1 MLSVIVLTFV
11 AVLLVLIAAY
21 LTFTAA
27 KESPAA
33 ELRRR
38 LRRMAINNRLE
49 ALPDGLRV
57 EIIKEIPRFERLLAR
72 VPLLRNI
79 DKLLDQAG
87 VKTTPPKFLLMT
99 IAATLAGFVLG
110 YSLRRDY
117 MLGLIVAACAV
128 VAPFIYLN
136 IMKVKRAEKFTE
148 QLPDALT
155 MISRSLRAGHSI
167 TSAIELVGQEV
178 AAPLGE
184 LFKTAFDQQ
193 NLGLRVVDTLTNMTE
208 RINSIDLRFF
218 VTVIAINTEVGG
230 NLAEILDRLA
240 DTIRQRLTI
249 RRQVRVYTAQGRMS
263 GYLLAALPIVAFI
276 MMHFVMI
283 PGYEDPLIKEQQG
296 RYILMGAAVSQ
307 FIGFLVIRK
316 IINIRI

>member
-1 MLSVIVLTFV
+1 MIPIILLTFI
-11 AVLLVLIAAY
+11 AVLLVLIASY
-21 LTFTAA
+21 LAFTTA
-27 KESPAA
+27 KESPQA

-38 LRRMAINNRLE
+38 LRRMATDSRWE
-49 ALPDGLRV
+49 GMPEGLRG
-57 EIIKEIPRFERLLAR
+57 EIIREIPRAERFLAR
-72 VPLLRNI
+72 MPFLRNL
-79 DKLLDQAG
+79 DRLLDQAG
-87 VKTTPPKFLLMT
+87 IKTTPLKFLLMT

-110 YSLRRDY
+110 YALRGDY
-117 MLGLIVAACAV
+117 ILGLIVAAALFT
-128 VAPFIYLN
+128 APFIYLN
-136 IMKVKRAEKFTE
+136 AMMRKRADKFTE

-167 TSAIELVGQEV
+167 TSAIELVGKETD
-178 AAPLGE
+178 APLGD
-184 LFKTAFDQQ
+184 LFRTAFEQQ
-193 NLGLRVVDTLTNMTE
+193 NLGLRIADTLTNMTE
-208 RINSIDLRFF
+208 RIKSIDLRFF
-218 VTVIAINTEVGG
+218 VTAIIINTEVGG

-283 PGYEDPLIKEQQG
+283 PGYEDPLVKETSG
-296 RYILMGAAVSQ
+296 RYILIAAAVSQ
-307 FIGFLVIRK
+307 FIGFLIIRK

>member
-1 MLSVIVLTFV
+1 VLSVIILTFV
-11 AVLLVLIAAY
+11 TVLLVLIAAY
-21 LTFTAA
+21 LAFTEAM
-27 KESPAA
+27 ESPSA

-38 LRRMAINNRLE
+38 LRRMATDSRWE
-49 ALPDGLRV
+49 SMPEGLRG
-57 EIIKEIPRFERLLAR
+57 EIIKEIPRVERFLVR
-72 VPLLRNI
+72 VPLLRNLDRLI
-79 DKLLDQAG
+79 DQAG
-87 VKTTPPKFLLMT
+87 IKTSTNKFLLMT

-110 YSLRRDY
+110 FLLRRDY
-117 MLGLIVAACAV
+117 ILGLIVAACAL
-128 VAPFIYLN
+128 VAPFVYLN
-136 IMKVKRAEKFTE
+136 VMKGKRAEKFTE

-167 TSAIELVGQEV
+167 TSAIEMVGQET

-193 NLGLRVVDTLTNMTE
+193 NLGLRVSDTLANMTE
-208 RINSIDLRFF
+208 RIKSIDLRFF
-218 VTVIAINTEVGG
+218 VTVITINTEVGG

-263 GYLLAALPIVAFI
+263 GYLLAALPIVAFVLMQFI
-276 MMHFVMI
+276 MM
-283 PGYEDPLIKEQQG
+283 PGYEDPFIHEKNG
-296 RYILMGAAVSQ
+296 RYILMAAAISQ

>member
-1 MLSVIVLTFV
+1 MLSVIILTFV

-21 LTFTAA
+21 LAFTAT

-38 LRRMAINNRLE
+38 LRRMAVDGRSE
-49 ALPDGLRV
+49 AMPEGLRGD
-57 EIIKEIPRFERLLAR
+57 ILREIPRFERFLAR
-72 VPLLRNI
+72 MPLFRNL

-87 VKTTPPKFLLMT
+87 VKTSSLKFLLMT

-110 YSLRRDY
+110 FALRGDY
-117 MLGLIVAACAV
+117 ILGLIVAACV
-128 VAPFIYLN
+128 LVAPFIYLN
-136 IMKVKRAEKFTE
+136 VMKGKRADKFTE

-167 TSAIELVGQEV
+167 TSAIELVGQEMD
-178 AAPLGE
+178 APLGE

-193 NLGLRVVDTLTNMTE
+193 NLGLRVVDTLANMTE

-218 VTVIAINTEVGG
+218 VTAITLNTEVGG

-240 DTIRQRLTI
+240 ETIRQRLTI

-263 GYLLAALPIVAFI
+263 GYLLTALPIIAFVI
-276 MMHFVMI
+276 MHFVMI
-283 PGYEDPLIKEQQG
+283 PGYEDPLLDEQQG
-296 RYILMGAAVSQ
+296 RYILIGAAVSQ
-307 FIGFLVIRK
+307 FIGFLMIRK